1 MKKNSVDKKITK
13 VGNSYAVILPKE
25 FINLLNVDLGDIVQ
39 VEYSEATKQI
49 LISNKDNTVT
59 EDPFEER
66 VLRIIEKY
74 MENKNSGKE

>member
-49 LISNKDNTVT
+49 IISNKDNVVT

-66 VLRIIEKY
+66 VLRVIEKY

>member
-39 VEYSEATKQI
+39 VEYSEETKQI
-49 LISNKDNTVT
+49 IISNKDNTVS
-59 EDPFEER
+59 EDPFEAR
-66 VLRIIEKY
+66 VLRVIEKY

>member
-49 LISNKDNTVT
+49 IISNKDNVIT
-59 EDPFEER
+59 EDPFEAR
-66 VLRIIEKY
+66 VLRVIEKY

>member
-49 LISNKDNTVT
+49 IISNKDNTVS

-66 VLRIIEKY
+66 VLRVIEKY